1 MAIMLLSKCKRG
13 ETLLRRVVE
22 GLRWNGIVVAGSTG
36 SSAGSS
42 SVEGVALVHWMGLF
56 SEEGVDGVLLLGKV
70 R

>member
-13 ETLLRRVVE
+13 ETLLVE
-22 GLRWNGIVVAGSTG
+22 GLRWNGIIIGGTG

>member
-1 MAIMLLSKCKRG
+1 MDQCKRG
-13 ETLLRRVVE
+13 ETLLVE
-22 GLRWNGIVVAGSTG
+22 GLRWNGIIIGGTG
-36 SSAGSS
+36 SSAGS

>member
-1 MAIMLLSKCKRG
+1 
-13 ETLLRRVVE
+13 VVE

-36 SSAGSS
+36 GSAGSS

-56 SEEGVDGVLLLGKV
+56 SKEGVDGILLLGKV